1 MDELVYAEDLASCRA
16 RVGVHELAH
25 NPHPCVFLS
34 VILRDSDS
42 LFTVVCT
49 GGGRGTEPAQQ
60 GGRKHR
66 RQPGLGFVR
75 TLPVFLT
82 CTNGPLNQWDS
93 SCVATLFAFFRM
105 YMGPALKSLF
115 LDDTVSSG
123 DPGTVP
129 LSRPCLLPCSILCVH
144 ACGSKATPGPGIL
157 PALAMSSPALQCTL
171 VTSLTPICHHP
182 GRAAAG

>member
-1 MDELVYAEDLASCRA
+1 MPCTCGRA
-16 RVGVHELAH
+16 RACTQPPPLCFFYQSSCG
-25 NPHPCVFLS
+25 
-34 VILRDSDS
+34 ILTLYLL
-42 LFTVVCT
+42 LFVLV
-49 GGGRGTEPAQQ
+49 GGGGTEPAQQ

-82 CTNGPLNQWDS
+82 CTNGPLNQWDY
-93 SCVATLFAFFRM
+93 SCVATLFAFFFRM

-144 ACGSKATPGPGIL
+144 ACGSKAAPGPGIL
-157 PALAMSSPALQCTL
+157 PALAMSSSALQCTL